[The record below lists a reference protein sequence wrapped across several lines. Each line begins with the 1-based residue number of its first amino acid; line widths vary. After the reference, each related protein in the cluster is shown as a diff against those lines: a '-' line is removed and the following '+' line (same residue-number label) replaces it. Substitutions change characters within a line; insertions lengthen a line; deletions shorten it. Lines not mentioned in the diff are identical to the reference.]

1 MVLEALA
8 VLLAAFS
15 ISPTEVTLMAY
26 DIGVSD
32 LPPRDVATACK
43 RAIRECKFCPRPAEL
58 RSLCGQNNPDAD
70 AADAWQRIIHEA
82 APRGAYRTIQLS
94 DGAANA
100 AIRVMGGWPELL
112 EQLDRGEREKWA
124 RKEFLGHYLALRRSG
139 QESGEPL
146 QGLAET
152 GRVVAIQCNRTTGDT
167 HERITRRD
175 VATARLARPSS

>member
-26 DIGVSD
+26 DIGISD
-32 LPPRDVATACK
+32 LPPRDVAAACK

-58 RSLCGQNNPDAD
+58 RALCGANNPEAD
-70 AADAWQRIIHEA
+70 GAGAWERIIWA
-82 APRGAYRTIQLS
+82 ASRHGSYRTVAFS
-94 DGAANA
+94 DGTANES
-100 AIRVMGGWPELL
+100 IRVMGGWPTLL
-112 EQLDRGEREKWA
+112 DQLDAGEREKWA